1 MLNIFLDDCRHPE
14 DVYGEEDER
23 NWIICRNPF
32 EFKDVL
38 RNENLDKQELF
49 VSFDHDL
56 GEDENDKL
64 TETGMD
70 CAKWLVEQNI
80 VPVDYNVHSA
90 NPVGAENIRVYIK
103 NWIEFNRDA

>member
-1 MLNIFLDDCRHPE
+1 MLNIFLDDSRNPE
-14 DVYGEEDER
+14 DVYGEDDEKD
-23 NWIICRNPF
+23 WIVCRNPF
-32 EFKDVL
+32 EFKEVL
-38 RNENLDKQELF
+38 RNENLDKRSLF

-80 VPVDYNVHSA
+80 VPADYNVHSA

-103 NWIEFNRDA
+103 NWIEFNQDA